1 MTNSGRA
8 LEAQTEPAASACG
21 FPIPVRQGLYLV
33 HVPLPHS
40 PLQILNSYIILGH
53 DETTVIDVGYDNPAC
68 EEALTRALHMLGRDW
83 DSVQV
88 VLTHSHPDHTGN
100 LNRVYREG
108 MHVFAHFSS
117 FQEVQRLQD
126 MEDNVS
132 HPLLRR
138 VANDHELK
146 LIDEGRPPVTA
157 ERLPLACQAHIEYL
171 KEGDTFQ
178 AGDFSFKVIETPGHN
193 LWHICL
199 YDEAQKLMIMGDHLL
214 ERQTPAVTSWFTS
227 YNALAMYHDSLKKI
241 SRFDI
246 DLVLPGHG
254 TPYSNPSARAD
265 EIIKHDHERL
275 EEIYNL
281 VADGHSDIVDISAH
295 TKWRYANWDRWPID
309 QKFYSLGET
318 MAHLIFLVAKGKIK
332 QINCAGQRNFELP

>member
-1 MTNSGRA
+1 MAKSEVA
-8 LEAQTEPAASACG
+8 SQTHADTIASAHG
-21 FPIPVRQGLYLV
+21 LPIPVRQGMYLV

-40 PLQILNSYIILGH
+40 PLMVLNSYIILGRK
-53 DETTVIDVGYDNPAC
+53 DTTVIDVGYNNPVC
-68 EEALTRALHMLGRDW
+68 EEALSNALHLLGRDW
-83 DSVQV
+83 DSVRV

-108 MHVFAHFSS
+108 MHVYANFNS
-117 FQEVQRLQD
+117 FQEVQRLQN

-138 VANDHELK
+138 VASKEELE
-146 LIDEGRPPVTA
+146 LIDAGRPPVTA
-157 ERLPLACQAHIEYL
+157 ERLPLECQAHIEYL
-171 KEGDTFQ
+171 KEGDTFE

-199 YDEAQKLMIMGDHLL
+199 YDENERLMIMGDHIL
-214 ERQTPAVTSWFTS
+214 ERSTPAVTSWFTS
-227 YNALAMYHDSLKKI
+227 YNALATYHSSLKKI
-241 SRFDI
+241 SAYDV

-254 TPYSNPSARAD
+254 TPYSNPAARA
-265 EIIKHDHERL
+265 EAIIKHDHERL

-281 VADGHSDIVDISAH
+281 VAEGHSDIVDISAH
-295 TKWRYANWDRWPID
+295 TKWRYANWDKWPID

-318 MAHLIFLVAKGKIK
+318 MAHLIFLVSKGKIK
-332 QINCAGQRNFELP
+332 QINCAGERSFILP